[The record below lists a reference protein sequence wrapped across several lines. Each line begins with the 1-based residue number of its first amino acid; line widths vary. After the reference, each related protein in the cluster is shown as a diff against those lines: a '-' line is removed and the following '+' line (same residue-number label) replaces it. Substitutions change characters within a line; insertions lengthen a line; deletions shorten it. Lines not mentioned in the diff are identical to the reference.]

1 MSETP
6 MMRQYQNIKNQYPEE
21 IVFFRLGDFYEM
33 FLDDAKEAS
42 QILNLTLT
50 ARHGIP
56 MCGIPHH
63 AAKNYIR
70 RLLDAGKKIAIC
82 EQTKLPENGKGLAE
96 REVVQIVTP
105 GTVVDDDFLISGINN
120 YILSAAVFGKQISL
134 SYADISTGE
143 FVVTLVNKETNYESL
158 RRYIAKLQPVEI
170 LIQESVYFEDEQFR
184 RAVEHEWTM
193 ITRYP
198 DWHFDISQSEDLLKK
213 HFKTVSLQ
221 HFGFDKNDHLLKS
234 TGVLYTYLSHTS
246 KKSLIHVNNIKIE
259 NEYDSLIVDESSQ
272 KNLELVRNMHDNTEK
287 YTLFSSIKNTKT
299 ASGTRLLRKWILSP
313 LNSIVVIEERHRYI
327 DLFYHNQILQN
338 KIRTELSSILDVER
352 LCARLSLQKASPKD
366 LLSIGSTIKH
376 AAEVI
381 SLSDKLRQYI
391 VNIVSEDNLKELF
404 ELQLYIEQCI
414 NMDANGPFSEGK
426 VVRDGYNPELDN
438 LRNMKT
444 HAISYLDSYSEK
456 LIQETS
462 LPKFKIKYNK
472 IIGYY
477 IEVSKLYTNK
487 VPDFFLR
494 KQTLVNGERYTTD
507 ELTQLER
514 KIQSSYQEAELLE
527 RSIYQEILSV
537 CMGKINYLL
546 KLSNCLSKIDCYQ
559 SMAFSAVKNGYSKP
573 IISAKSSLQI
583 INGRHPVVELNLPP
597 GEFVSNS
604 LECSTSTGK
613 FVLITGPNMAGKSTF
628 LRQTALIVLLAHI
641 GSYVPADSAVMEIHD
656 KIFCRVGATDNL
668 ARGESTFLVE
678 MMETAYILR
687 NATKS
692 SLIIMDEVGRGTS
705 TQDGVSIAFA
715 VMKKLISISAE
726 TLFATHYHELT
737 SFKDRDS
744 QHLFLEVLE
753 TDGKIVFLNKIRKGN
768 TSSSYGLHAAKL
780 AGLPLSVLKS
790 AETYQKIHAKHE
802 IQDAAS
808 MQKDLENL
816 FVDEPAYEYDYEEN
830 KRIKYDEIVRK
841 LATVN
846 IDEITPRD
854 ALTFLYDLKN
864 YLNENPE

>member
-1 MSETP
+1 
-6 MMRQYQNIKNQYPEE
+6 MMRQYKGIKSQYPEE

-56 MCGIPHH
+56 MCGIPYH

-70 RLLDAGKKIAIC
+70 RLLEAGKKIAIC

-96 REVVQIVTP
+96 REVIQIVTP
-105 GTVVDDDFLISGINN
+105 GTVVDDDLLISEINN
-120 YILSAAVFGKQISL
+120 YILSIAVTGKQISL
-134 SYADISTGE
+134 SYADLSTGE
-143 FVVTLVNKETNYESL
+143 LVVSLVNKEPNYESL
-158 RRYIAKLQPVEI
+158 RRYITKLQPVEI

-198 DWHFDISQSEDLLKK
+198 DWHFDTSQSEDLLEK

-221 HFGFDKNDHLLKS
+221 QFGFDKNDKLLKS

-246 KKSLIHVNNIKIE
+246 RKSLIHVHNIKIE
-259 NEYDSLIVDESSQ
+259 HESENLIVDESSQ
-272 KNLELVRNMHDNTEK
+272 KNLELVRNMHDNSEK
-287 YTLFSSIKNTKT
+287 YTLFSSIKHTKT

-313 LNSIVVIEERHRYI
+313 LNSIEIIEERHSYI

-338 KIRTELSSILDVER
+338 KIRIELSSVLDVER

-366 LLSIGSTIKH
+366 LLSIGSTIEH
-376 AAEVI
+376 VAEII
-381 SLSDKLRQYI
+381 SLSDKLNQYI
-391 VNIVSEDNLKELF
+391 LNLVSADKLKELF
-404 ELQLYIEQCI
+404 KLQVYIEKCI
-414 NMDANGPFSEGK
+414 NKDVNGPFSEGK
-426 VVRDGYNPELDN
+426 VIRDGFNSELDN
-438 LRNMKT
+438 LRNIKT
-444 HAISYLDSYSEK
+444 HAISFLDNYSEK
-456 LIQETS
+456 LLQETS
-462 LPKFKIKYNK
+462 LSKLKIKYNK

-477 IEVSKLYTNK
+477 IEVSKLHTDK
-487 VPDFFLR
+487 VPDYFFR

-507 ELTQLER
+507 ELSQLER
-514 KIQSSYQEAELLE
+514 RIQSSYQEAELLE
-527 RSIYQEILSV
+527 RSIYQEILSA
-537 CMGKINYLL
+537 CMDKIKSLL
-546 KLSNCLSKIDCYQ
+546 KLSDCLSKIDCFQ
-559 SMAFSAVKNGYSKP
+559 SMAFSAIKNGYSKP
-573 IISAKSSLQI
+573 IFTTNSSLQI
-583 INGRHPVVELNLPP
+583 INGRHPVVEQNLPP

-604 LECSTSTGK
+604 LECSSKTGN
-613 FVLITGPNMAGKSTF
+613 FALITGPNMAGKSTF
-628 LRQTALIVLLAHI
+628 LRQTALIVLLAHM
-641 GSYVPADSAVMEIHD
+641 GSYVPADSAVMGIHD

-678 MMETAYILR
+678 MMETSYILR
-687 NATKS
+687 NATKK

-737 SFKDRDS
+737 VFNDKET

-768 TSSSYGLHAAKL
+768 TSSSYGLHAARL
-780 AGLPLSVLKS
+780 AGLPMSVLRS

-802 IQDAAS
+802 IQDAES
-808 MQKDLENL
+808 LQKDLENL
-816 FVDEPAYEYDYEEN
+816 FTEEPENDYEEN
-830 KRIKYDEIVRK
+830 RRMKYEEIAHQ

-846 IDEITPRD
+846 IDEMTPRG
-854 ALTFLYDLKN
+854 ALTFLYELKN
-864 YLNENPE
+864 FLNEISE

>member
-6 MMRQYQNIKNQYPEE
+6 MMRQYKGIKSQYPEE

-56 MCGIPHH
+56 MCGIPYH

-70 RLLDAGKKIAIC
+70 RLLEAGKKIAIC

-96 REVVQIVTP
+96 REVIQIVTP
-105 GTVVDDDFLISGINN
+105 GTVVDDDLLISEINN
-120 YILSAAVFGKQISL
+120 YILSIAVTGKQISL
-134 SYADISTGE
+134 SYADLSTGE
-143 FVVTLVNKETNYESL
+143 LVVSLVNKEPNYESL
-158 RRYIAKLQPVEI
+158 RRYITKLQPVEI

-198 DWHFDISQSEDLLKK
+198 DWHFDTSQSEDLLEK

-221 HFGFDKNDHLLKS
+221 QFGFDKNDKLLKS

-246 KKSLIHVNNIKIE
+246 RKSLIHVHNIKIE
-259 NEYDSLIVDESSQ
+259 HESENLIVDESSQ
-272 KNLELVRNMHDNTEK
+272 KNLELVRNMHDNSEK
-287 YTLFSSIKNTKT
+287 YTLFSSIKHTKT

-313 LNSIVVIEERHRYI
+313 LNSIEIIEERHSYI

-338 KIRTELSSILDVER
+338 KIRIELSSVLDVER

-366 LLSIGSTIKH
+366 LLSIGSTIEH
-376 AAEVI
+376 VSEII
-381 SLSDKLRQYI
+381 SLSDKLNQYI
-391 VNIVSEDNLKELF
+391 LNLVSADKLKELF
-404 ELQLYIEQCI
+404 KLQVYIEKCI
-414 NMDANGPFSEGK
+414 NKDVNGPFSEGK
-426 VVRDGYNPELDN
+426 VIRDGFNSELDN
-438 LRNMKT
+438 LRNIKT
-444 HAISYLDSYSEK
+444 HAISFLDNYSEK
-456 LIQETS
+456 LLQETS
-462 LPKFKIKYNK
+462 LSKLKIKYNK

-477 IEVSKLYTNK
+477 IEVSKLHTDK
-487 VPDFFLR
+487 VPDYFFR

-507 ELTQLER
+507 ELSQLER
-514 KIQSSYQEAELLE
+514 RIQSSYQEAELLE
-527 RSIYQEILSV
+527 RSIYQEILSA
-537 CMGKINYLL
+537 CMDKIKSLL
-546 KLSNCLSKIDCYQ
+546 KLSDCLSKIDCFQ
-559 SMAFSAVKNGYSKP
+559 SMAFSAIKNGYSKP
-573 IISAKSSLQI
+573 IFTTNSSLQI
-583 INGRHPVVELNLPP
+583 INGRHPVVEQNLPP

-604 LECSTSTGK
+604 LECSSKTGN
-613 FVLITGPNMAGKSTF
+613 FALITGPNMAGKSTF
-628 LRQTALIVLLAHI
+628 LRQTALIVLLAHM
-641 GSYVPADSAVMEIHD
+641 GSYVPADSAVMGIHD

-678 MMETAYILR
+678 MMETSYILR
-687 NATKS
+687 NATKK

-737 SFKDRDS
+737 VFNDKET

-768 TSSSYGLHAAKL
+768 TSSSYGLHAARL
-780 AGLPLSVLKS
+780 AGLPMSVLRS

-802 IQDAAS
+802 IQDAES
-808 MQKDLENL
+808 LQKDLENL
-816 FVDEPAYEYDYEEN
+816 FTEEPENDYEEN
-830 KRIKYDEIVRK
+830 RRMKYEEIAHQ

-846 IDEITPRD
+846 IDEMTPRG
-854 ALTFLYDLKN
+854 ALTFLYELKN
-864 YLNENPE
+864 FLNEISE

>member
-6 MMRQYQNIKNQYPEE
+6 MMRQYKGIKSQYPEE

-56 MCGIPHH
+56 MCGIPYH

-70 RLLDAGKKIAIC
+70 RLLEAGKKIAIC

-96 REVVQIVTP
+96 REVIQIVTP
-105 GTVVDDDFLISGINN
+105 GTVVDDDLLISEINN
-120 YILSAAVFGKQISL
+120 YILSIAVTGKQISL
-134 SYADISTGE
+134 SYADLSTGE
-143 FVVTLVNKETNYESL
+143 LVVSLVNKEPNYESL
-158 RRYIAKLQPVEI
+158 RRYITKLQPVEI

-198 DWHFDISQSEDLLKK
+198 DWHFDTSQSEDLLEK

-221 HFGFDKNDHLLKS
+221 QFGFDKNDKLLKS

-246 KKSLIHVNNIKIE
+246 RKSLIHVHNIKIE
-259 NEYDSLIVDESSQ
+259 HESENLIVDESSQ
-272 KNLELVRNMHDNTEK
+272 KNLELVRNMHDNSEK
-287 YTLFSSIKNTKT
+287 YTLFSSIKHTKT

-313 LNSIVVIEERHRYI
+313 LNSIEIIEERHSYI

-338 KIRTELSSILDVER
+338 KIRIELSSVLDVER

-366 LLSIGSTIKH
+366 LLSIGSTIEH
-376 AAEVI
+376 VAEII
-381 SLSDKLRQYI
+381 SLSDKLNQYI
-391 VNIVSEDNLKELF
+391 LNLVSADKLKELF
-404 ELQLYIEQCI
+404 KLQVYIEKCI
-414 NMDANGPFSEGK
+414 NKDVNGPFSEGK
-426 VVRDGYNPELDN
+426 VIRDGFNSELDN
-438 LRNMKT
+438 LRNIKT
-444 HAISYLDSYSEK
+444 HAISFLDNYSEK
-456 LIQETS
+456 LLQETS
-462 LPKFKIKYNK
+462 LSKLKIKYNK

-477 IEVSKLYTNK
+477 IEVSKLHTDK
-487 VPDFFLR
+487 VPDYFFR

-507 ELTQLER
+507 ELSQLER
-514 KIQSSYQEAELLE
+514 RIQSSYQEAELLE
-527 RSIYQEILSV
+527 RSIYQEILSA
-537 CMGKINYLL
+537 CMDKIKSLL
-546 KLSNCLSKIDCYQ
+546 KLSDCLSKIDCFQ
-559 SMAFSAVKNGYSKP
+559 SMAFSAIKNGYSKP
-573 IISAKSSLQI
+573 IFTTNSSLQI
-583 INGRHPVVELNLPP
+583 INGRHPVVEQNLPP

-604 LECSTSTGK
+604 LECSSKTGN
-613 FVLITGPNMAGKSTF
+613 FALITGPNMAGKSTF
-628 LRQTALIVLLAHI
+628 LRQTALIVLLAHM
-641 GSYVPADSAVMEIHD
+641 GSYVPADSAVMGIHD

-678 MMETAYILR
+678 MMETSYILR
-687 NATKS
+687 NATKK

-737 SFKDRDS
+737 VFNDKET

-768 TSSSYGLHAAKL
+768 TSSSYGLHAARL
-780 AGLPLSVLKS
+780 AGLPMSVLRS

-802 IQDAAS
+802 IQDAES
-808 MQKDLENL
+808 LQKDLENL
-816 FVDEPAYEYDYEEN
+816 FTEEPENDYEEN
-830 KRIKYDEIVRK
+830 RRMKYEEIAHQ

-846 IDEITPRD
+846 IDEMTPRG
-854 ALTFLYDLKN
+854 ALTFLYELKN
-864 YLNENPE
+864 FLNEISE

>member
-1 MSETP
+1 
-6 MMRQYQNIKNQYPEE
+6 MMRQYKGIKSQYPEE

-56 MCGIPHH
+56 MCGIPYH

-70 RLLDAGKKIAIC
+70 RLLEAGKKIAIC

-96 REVVQIVTP
+96 REVIQIVTP
-105 GTVVDDDFLISGINN
+105 GTVVDDDLLISEINN
-120 YILSAAVFGKQISL
+120 YILSIAVTGKQISL
-134 SYADISTGE
+134 SYADLSTGE
-143 FVVTLVNKETNYESL
+143 LVVSLVNKEPNYESL
-158 RRYIAKLQPVEI
+158 RRYITKLQPVEI

-198 DWHFDISQSEDLLKK
+198 DWHFDTSQSEDLLEK

-221 HFGFDKNDHLLKS
+221 QFGFDKNDKLLKS

-246 KKSLIHVNNIKIE
+246 RKSLIHVHNIKIE
-259 NEYDSLIVDESSQ
+259 HESENLIVDESSQ
-272 KNLELVRNMHDNTEK
+272 KNLELVRNMHDNSEK
-287 YTLFSSIKNTKT
+287 YTLFSSIKHTKT

-313 LNSIVVIEERHRYI
+313 LNSIEIIEERHSYI

-338 KIRTELSSILDVER
+338 KIRIELSSVLDVER

-366 LLSIGSTIKH
+366 LLSIGSTIEH
-376 AAEVI
+376 VAEII
-381 SLSDKLRQYI
+381 SLSDKLNQYI
-391 VNIVSEDNLKELF
+391 LNLVSADKLKELF
-404 ELQLYIEQCI
+404 KLQVYIEKCI
-414 NMDANGPFSEGK
+414 NKDVNGPFSEGK
-426 VVRDGYNPELDN
+426 VIRDGFNSELDN
-438 LRNMKT
+438 LRNIKT
-444 HAISYLDSYSEK
+444 HAISFLDNYSEK
-456 LIQETS
+456 LLQETS
-462 LPKFKIKYNK
+462 LSKLKIKYNK

-477 IEVSKLYTNK
+477 IEVSKLHTDK
-487 VPDFFLR
+487 VPDYFFR

-507 ELTQLER
+507 ELSQLER
-514 KIQSSYQEAELLE
+514 RIQSSYQEAELLE
-527 RSIYQEILSV
+527 RSIYQEILSA
-537 CMGKINYLL
+537 CMDKIKSLL
-546 KLSNCLSKIDCYQ
+546 KLSDCLSKIDCFQ
-559 SMAFSAVKNGYSKP
+559 SMAFSAIKNGYSKP
-573 IISAKSSLQI
+573 IFTTNSSLQI
-583 INGRHPVVELNLPP
+583 INGRHPVVEQNLPP

-604 LECSTSTGK
+604 LECSSKTGN
-613 FVLITGPNMAGKSTF
+613 FALITGPNMAGKSTF
-628 LRQTALIVLLAHI
+628 LRQTALIVLLAHM
-641 GSYVPADSAVMEIHD
+641 GSYVPADSAVMGIHD

-678 MMETAYILR
+678 MMETSYILR
-687 NATKS
+687 NATKK

-737 SFKDRDS
+737 VFNDKET

-768 TSSSYGLHAAKL
+768 TSSSYGLHAARL
-780 AGLPLSVLKS
+780 AGLPMSVLRS

-802 IQDAAS
+802 IQDAES
-808 MQKDLENL
+808 LQKDLENL
-816 FVDEPAYEYDYEEN
+816 FTEEPENDYEEN
-830 KRIKYDEIVRK
+830 RRMKYEEIAHQ

-846 IDEITPRD
+846 TDEMTPRG
-854 ALTFLYDLKN
+854 ALTFLYELKN
-864 YLNENPE
+864 FLNEISE

>member
-6 MMRQYQNIKNQYPEE
+6 MMRQYKGIKSQYPEE

-56 MCGIPHH
+56 MCGIPYH

-70 RLLDAGKKIAIC
+70 RLLEAGKKIAIC

-96 REVVQIVTP
+96 REVVQIITP
-105 GTVVDDDFLISGINN
+105 GTVVDDDLLISGINN
-120 YILSAAVFGKQISL
+120 YILSVALIGKQISL
-134 SYADISTGE
+134 SYADLSTGE
-143 FVVTLVNKETNYESL
+143 FVVSLVTKEANYESL
-158 RRYIAKLQPVEI
+158 RRYITKLQPVEI

-213 HFKTVSLQ
+213 HFKTAALQ
-221 HFGFDKNDHLLKS
+221 HFGFEKNDKLLKS

-246 KKSLIHVNNIKIE
+246 KKSLIHVYNIKL
-259 NEYDSLIVDESSQ
+259 EYESEHLIVDESSQ

-287 YTLFSSIKNTKT
+287 YTLFSSIKHTKT

-313 LNSIVVIEERHRYI
+313 LNSIDKIEERHSYI
-327 DLFYHNQILQN
+327 DLLYHNQILQN
-338 KIRTELSSILDVER
+338 KIRIELSSVLDIER
-352 LCARLSLQKASPKD
+352 LCSRLSLQKASPKD
-366 LLSIGSTIKH
+366 LISIGSTIEH
-376 AAEVI
+376 VAVII
-381 SLSDKLRQYI
+381 SLSEKLNQYI
-391 VNIVSEDNLKELF
+391 LRLVSAEKLKELF
-404 ELQLYIEQCI
+404 ELQMYIDKCI
-414 NMDANGPFSEGK
+414 NKDVNGPFSEGK
-426 VVRDGYNPELDN
+426 VIRDGFNPELDK
-438 LRNMKT
+438 LRNIKI
-444 HAISYLDSYSEK
+444 HAVSYLDNYSEK

-462 LPKFKIKYNK
+462 LPKIKIKYNR

-477 IEVSKLYTNK
+477 IEVSKLHTDK
-487 VPDFFLR
+487 VPNYFIR

-527 RSIYQEILSV
+527 RTIYQEILSV
-537 CMGKINYLL
+537 CMGKIESLL
-546 KLSNCLSKIDCYQ
+546 KLSECLSKIDCYQ
-559 SMAFSAVKNGYSKP
+559 SMAFSAVRNGYSKP
-573 IISAKSSLQI
+573 IFSVNSSLQI

-604 LECSTSTGK
+604 LECSSDTGK
-613 FVLITGPNMAGKSTF
+613 FALITGPNMAGKSTF

-641 GSYVPADSAVMEIHD
+641 GSYVPADSAVMGIHD

-678 MMETAYILR
+678 MMETSYILR
-687 NATKS
+687 NATKN

-737 SFKDRDS
+737 VFNDKES
-744 QHLFLEVLE
+744 QHLYLEVLE

-768 TSSSYGLHAAKL
+768 TSSSYGLHAARL
-780 AGLPLSVLKS
+780 AGLPLSVLRS

-802 IQDAAS
+802 IQDVES
-808 MQKDLENL
+808 LQKDLENL
-816 FVDEPAYEYDYEEN
+816 FTEEPEYDYEET
-830 KRIKYDEIVRK
+830 KRKKYEEIVHQ
-841 LATVN
+841 LDTVN
-846 IDEITPRD
+846 IDEMTPRG
-854 ALTFLYDLKN
+854 ALTFLYELKN
-864 YLNENPE
+864 YLNENSE